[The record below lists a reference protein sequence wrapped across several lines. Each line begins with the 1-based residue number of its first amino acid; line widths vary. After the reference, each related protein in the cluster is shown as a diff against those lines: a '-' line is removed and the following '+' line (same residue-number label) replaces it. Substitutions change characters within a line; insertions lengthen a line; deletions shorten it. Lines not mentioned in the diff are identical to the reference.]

1 MNFIK
6 LTQKDI
12 DYILSVYQGNFA
24 DGWNKNM
31 LISAFEDG
39 RFHAIA
45 LENQGVPVGVV
56 TFSVALDTADIEGVV
71 VVLSERKKGFG
82 AKLIKKAEQ
91 EMILLGVEKAF
102 LEVRESN
109 VPAKNLYQ
117 SLGYGKISVRK
128 NYYSDGENAIV
139 MAKDLK

>member
-91 EMILLGVEKAF
+91 EMIALGVTKAF

>member
-1 MNFIK
+1 MNFIS

-39 RFHAIA
+39 RFYAIA
-45 LENQGVPVGVV
+45 LENQGEPIGIV
-56 TFSVALDTADIEGVV
+56 TFSIAVDTADIEGVV
-71 VVLSERKKGFG
+71 VVSSERRKGYG
-82 AKLIKKAEQ
+82 VKLIDRAEQ
-91 EMILLGVEKAF
+91 EMLSLGVEKAF